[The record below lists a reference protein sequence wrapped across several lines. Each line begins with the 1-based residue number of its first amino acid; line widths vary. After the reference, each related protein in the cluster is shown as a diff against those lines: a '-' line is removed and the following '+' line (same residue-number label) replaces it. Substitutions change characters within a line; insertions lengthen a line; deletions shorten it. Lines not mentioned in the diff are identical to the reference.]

1 MEGPP
6 LLALFGLFAY
16 PTPIPAISQGEAL
29 FGTKLYGGGS
39 TSITPL
45 MDAWVHAY
53 SFVRD
58 DIGYQPSTAPARC
71 GSYSTTLSLSLYVV
85 WQDQLHPDRSKR
97 GIDPV
102 RQ

>member
-1 MEGPP
+1 
-6 LLALFGLFAY
+6 LLLFGPFAH
-16 PTPIPAISQGEAL
+16 PTSIPAISQGEAL

-58 DIGYQPSTAPARC
+58 DIGYKPPCMRGVDVC
-71 GSYSTTLSLSLYVV
+71 HKSYSTTLSLSLYVA
-85 WQDQLHPDRSKR
+85 WQD
-97 GIDPV
+97 
-102 RQ
+102 